1 MKAREIELYAV
12 LHRDFD
18 VNNIDHWW
26 CARFMRDRKYKIE
39 HDVPFI
45 DFDFEL
51 LSAHLLNV
59 IRLWTSL
66 CHGHDGAAVAVMPL
80 P

>member
-45 DFDFEL
+45 DFDFESL
-51 LSAHLLNV
+51 AVHL
-59 IRLWTSL
+59 
-66 CHGHDGAAVAVMPL
+66 
-80 P
+80 